1 MEPFRSLS
9 CRVIILSIFLIF
21 AITAA
26 STLPRC
32 QNKIA
37 PYSPYTLSLLPHLQS
52 IKKGSQEVP
61 VRAADNDLVTDHNVL
76 GQDLKLLIAKDLQEK
91 YTHYNLVTDHNVLS
105 WDLKLL
111 IAKI

>member
-1 MEPFRSLS
+1 MWR
-9 CRVIILSIFLIF
+9 
-21 AITAA
+21 
-26 STLPRC
+26 
-32 QNKIA
+32 
-37 PYSPYTLSLLPHLQS
+37 PHLQS

-91 YTHYNLVTDHNVLS
+91 YTHYNLVTDHNMLS

-111 IAKI
+111 IAKIWKQSHTKKSLTTLQNIQFIQSQI